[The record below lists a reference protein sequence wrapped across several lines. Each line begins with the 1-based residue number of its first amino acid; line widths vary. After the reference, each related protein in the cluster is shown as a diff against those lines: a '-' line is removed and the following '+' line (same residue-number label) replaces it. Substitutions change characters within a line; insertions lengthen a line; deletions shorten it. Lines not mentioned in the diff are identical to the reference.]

1 MSKRYENLMKR
12 IHAGENILLDG
23 ATGSELENR
32 GIKMD
37 NSWCGTASLESD
49 TLKQIHKDYIEA
61 GSSIITTNTY
71 ATNRMILETAGVDNQ
86 FKEINLSAIN
96 AAIEAREECGRDDVL
111 IAGSLSHQIP
121 YEDAFET
128 QEEREKFKKK
138 LTPEYFQKSF
148 DELAFFL
155 ADNGCDFILL
165 ELMYRPDRIEIIFDS
180 ASKAGLPVWAGFSS
194 RNKDGLIALTTDY
207 DYSFKKMISNV
218 KHHKL
223 DAVGIMH
230 CEINVIEQSIKEL
243 KEVYDLPVMAYPE
256 VAVFNFPHYDMS
268 NVISPD
274 DYLIVNFDK
283 LANNT
288 FFRNAPNQ
296 VFWFSR
302 KSFVQL
308 GVINELQGTHFHSNR
323 IHSNIHCHSE
333 FKVNKMRIVR
343 QENRQNLLD
352 K

>member
-1 MSKRYENLMKR
+1 MMSERYENLMKR
-12 IHAGENILLDG
+12 IHAGENVLLDG

-37 NSWCGTASLESD
+37 NSWCGTASLESK

-96 AAIEAREECGRDDVL
+96 AALEAREECGRDDVL

-274 DYLIVNFDK
+274 DYLIEAKKWKDAGAQIIGGCCGTTVEHIK
-283 LANNT
+283 VL
-288 FFRNAPNQ
+288 NQ
-296 VFWFSR
+296 
-302 KSFVQL
+302 L
-308 GVINELQGTHFHSNR
+308 
-323 IHSNIHCHSE
+323 
-333 FKVNKMRIVR
+333 
-343 QENRQNLLD
+343 
-352 K
+352 